1 MGNTGPAIRE
11 LFIEELVRV
20 QGGAAYTQDSGTT
33 TMACCEE
40 GPVGCCEQDP
50 IEWVEGILDRI
61 T

>member
-20 QGGAAYTQDSGTT
+20 QGGAQDSGTT

-40 GPVGCCEQDP
+40 GPFGCCEQDP